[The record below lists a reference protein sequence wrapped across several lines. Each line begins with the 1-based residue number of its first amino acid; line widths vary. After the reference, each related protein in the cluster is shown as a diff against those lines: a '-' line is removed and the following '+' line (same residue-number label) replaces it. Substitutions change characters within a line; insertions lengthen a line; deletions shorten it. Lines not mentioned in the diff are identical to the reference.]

1 MHVVARCNNR
11 EFYFGAQESHVHWIH
26 QASRLMKGE
35 IQKLGSPSREDMEFS
50 NISCYSI
57 R

>member
-11 EFYFGAQESHVHWIH
+11 EFYFGAQESHVHWIR